1 MPLSP
6 RCSPAPCRSLTAHA
20 PRSVCATLRSPH
32 VATPFLSEKKCLVKG
47 TNYGSESAHAVRPMC
62 SESLTTGGSISGRN
76 DILSQSMP
84 MECSRISVTS
94 LRNELPKASKCTLER
109 SHSSRSSILPS
120 ARPRAGF
127 RRGLAKAPCTA
138 DKFFI
143 PPVRAADEGKL
154 VVVLDLDET
163 LVYART
169 GVIIPRP
176 GINRLLD
183 VLRGRCEVVVWT
195 AGEKWY
201 AMEVLHQIDPQCC
214 IQHCVYRHE
223 KWWTDRP
230 GYMKDVAALGRPLHR
245 TIIIDNTPDCLR
257 ANTRN
262 GLLVKDFKGLYGGCQ
277 RFDNTL
283 FVLAD
288 VIEDV
293 LSGSKVSI
301 DAFHNHPD
309 LQRRFVQ
316 CDTGGAIEVL
326 TLKQDNFAHCDPP
339 RRHRVTSLRVPK
351 YHLWRHLLGM

>member
-1 MPLSP
+1 M
-6 RCSPAPCRSLTAHA
+6 
-20 PRSVCATLRSPH
+20 
-32 VATPFLSEKKCLVKG
+32 
-47 TNYGSESAHAVRPMC
+47 
-62 SESLTTGGSISGRN
+62 
-76 DILSQSMP
+76 
-84 MECSRISVTS
+84 
-94 LRNELPKASKCTLER
+94 
-109 SHSSRSSILPS
+109 HSSQSSILPS
-120 ARPRAGF
+120 ARSHVGF
-127 RRGLAKAPCTA
+127 LRTSTKTTYTA

-195 AGEKWY
+195 AGERWY
-201 AMEVLHQIDPQCC
+201 AMEALQQIDPQYC
-214 IQHCVYRHE
+214 IQHCIYRHE

-262 GLLVKDFKGLYGGCQ
+262 GLLVRDFKGQYGGCP

-293 LSGSKVSI
+293 LNGSQVSI
-301 DAFHNHPD
+301 DAFHNHPE
-309 LQRRFVQ
+309 LQSRLVR
-316 CDTGGAIEVL
+316 CDTGGPIKVL
-326 TLKQDNFAHCDPP
+326 TLKQDNFVDYDSP
-339 RRHRVTSLRVPK
+339 RRHRVTSFRVPK
-351 YHLWRHLLGM
+351 QHLWRRVLGM